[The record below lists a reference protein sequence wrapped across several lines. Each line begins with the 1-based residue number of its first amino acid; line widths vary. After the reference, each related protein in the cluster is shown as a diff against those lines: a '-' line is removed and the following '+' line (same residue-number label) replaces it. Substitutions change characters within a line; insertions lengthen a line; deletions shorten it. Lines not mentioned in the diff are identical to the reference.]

1 MPLYTISLTP
11 NLEFLWVCFYCLFLL
26 FFSSDIFLCLLT
38 ASPLPQCLLLD
49 CFKNFLE
56 KGILL
61 EFPERIYLSLH
72 QVPGEGGIILIQFH
86 LLRCFKVSS
95 GSCECY
101 IPHLT
106 LNLYFIFI
114 LITWRCIPS
123 NQKGRVSTGNSHS
136 QAVDCFYFLCQ
147 KHLPCS
153 HPSSF
158 KLRGKMWKVVRAGLN
173 FLLPFYT
180 SRCWSC
186 STSRTC

>member
-1 MPLYTISLTP
+1 MNNNPSKCL
-11 NLEFLWVCFYCLFLL
+11 LFLL

-114 LITWRCIPS
+114 LLDYEKIVNGWTKLIPERYRPFIQELADDVEY
-123 NQKGRVSTGNSHS
+123 NMNR
-136 QAVDCFYFLCQ
+136 YF
-147 KHLPCS
+147 
-153 HPSSF
+153 
-158 KLRGKMWKVVRAGLN
+158 RGQSLIALSVGILERKKKRK
-173 FLLPFYT
+173 
-180 SRCWSC
+180 
-186 STSRTC
+186 